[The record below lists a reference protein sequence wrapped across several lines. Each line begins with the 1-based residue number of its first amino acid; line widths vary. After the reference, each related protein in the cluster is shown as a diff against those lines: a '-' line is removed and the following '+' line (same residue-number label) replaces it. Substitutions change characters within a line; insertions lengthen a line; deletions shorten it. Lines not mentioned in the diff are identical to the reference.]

1 MLKQRKCKWCGEW
14 MYFRPCDRWR
24 DYCCKECSENHHAYE
39 YNEEGNGPVMHPLD
53 ASKVTDEGYLALMKA
68 IVGRAS
74 DDVTQFK
81 PETRIHQE
89 AVEFFKSEH
98 FHNLTGLD
106 GKAILRDLLK
116 NCGKTKT
123 EIRAERKVYKSRYRR
138 VRCLENDMV
147 YDSIKEAAE
156 VFGCSSG
163 CIHNVCAGKQQSTRG
178 LHFEYAKGE

>member
-1 MLKQRKCKWCGEW
+1 

-24 DYCCKECSENHHAYE
+24 DYCCKECSEKHHAYE
-39 YNEEGNGPVMHPLD
+39 YNEEGNGPWMPPLD
-53 ASKVTDEGYLALMKA
+53 VSKVSDEGYLALMKA

-81 PETRIHQE
+81 PETKIDGVDCDVE
-89 AVEFFKSEH
+89 NSIFAVEFFKGEH

-116 NCGKTKT
+116 KCGKTKA
-123 EIRAERKVYKSRYRR
+123 EIRAEQKVDRPRTRR
-138 VRCLENDMV
+138 VRCIENYKV

-156 VFGCSSG
+156 VFGCSQE
-163 CIHNVCAGKQQSTRG
+163 CIHYVCAGKQRSTHG
-178 LHFEYAKGE
+178 LHFEYVKGE